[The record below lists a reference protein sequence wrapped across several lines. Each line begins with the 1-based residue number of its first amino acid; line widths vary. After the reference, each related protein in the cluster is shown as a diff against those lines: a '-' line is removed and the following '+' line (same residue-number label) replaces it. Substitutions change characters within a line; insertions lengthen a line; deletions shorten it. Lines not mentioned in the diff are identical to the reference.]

1 MIPTAPL
8 GRRGVEVTRIGLGT
22 APLGNLFQPV
32 DDEEA
37 IATIA
42 AAWDAGIRLFDT
54 APLYGHG
61 LSEQRLGRALARR
74 PRDEFVLSTKVGRL
88 LEPGAGEETT
98 FVDLPDVHPEFDYSA
113 AATRRSLEESL
124 ERLGLDRVDVV
135 LVHDPDDHEDDA
147 RTGALPELIRMRD
160 EGMASAIGTGMNQAE
175 MPARFLADLDLDCFL
190 LAGRYTLL
198 EQRARGVL
206 LDTCAERDVDVMIG
220 GVFNSGLLVDPHRA
234 DVTYEYWPAA
244 PQFVERAQQIEAV
257 CRRFDVSLATAALQF
272 PLAHPAVVAV
282 LTGARSPE
290 EIRENASLVA
300 RPIPSELW
308 SALALEGLLDR
319 AAPVPGVPT
328 PRLG

>member
-1 MIPTAPL
+1 M
-8 GRRGVEVTRIGLGT
+8 GRLKDLPISSLGLGGT
-22 APLGNLFQPV
+22 ALGNMFRATDDATAEATV
-32 DDEEA
+32 D
-37 IATIA
+37 

-61 LSEQRLGRALARR
+61 LSEQRLGRALAHR

-98 FVDLPDVHPEFDYSA
+98 FVDLPDLHPVFDYSA
-113 AATRRSLEESL
+113 AATRRSFEESL
-124 ERLGLDRVDVV
+124 ERLGLDRVDVL

-147 RTGALPELIRMRD
+147 RTGAFPELIRMRD
-160 EGMASAIGTGMNQAE
+160 EGMISAIGTGMNQAE
-175 MPARFLADLDLDCFL
+175 MPARFLAELDIDCLL

-198 EQRARGVL
+198 EQRGRGVL
-206 LDTCAERDVDVMIG
+206 LDTCADRNVDVMIG

-257 CRRFDVSLATAALQF
+257 CRRYGVSLATAALQF

-290 EIRENASLVA
+290 EIRENASLAA
-300 RPIPSELW
+300 RPVPSELW
-308 SALALEGLLDR
+308 SALAAEGLLDR
-319 AAPVPGVPT
+319 DAPVPGASSPN
-328 PRLG
+328 LG

>member
-1 MIPTAPL
+1 M
-8 GRRGVEVTRIGLGT
+8 GRLRELPISRLGLGGT
-22 APLGNLFQPV
+22 ALGNMFRANDDATSDATV
-32 DDEEA
+32 D
-37 IATIA
+37 

-74 PRDEFVLSTKVGRL
+74 PRDEFVVSTKVGRV

-113 AATRRSLEESL
+113 AATRCSLEASL
-124 ERLGLDRVDVV
+124 ERLGLDRVDVL
-135 LVHDPDDHEDDA
+135 LVHDPDDREAEA
-147 RTGALPELIRMRD
+147 RAGAFPELIRMRD
-160 EGMASAIGTGMNQAE
+160 EGLVHAIGTGMNQAE
-175 MPARFLADLDLDCFL
+175 MPARFVAEFDLDCVL

-198 EQRARGVL
+198 EQGARRVL

-220 GVFNSGLLVDPHRA
+220 GVFNSGLLADPHRA

-257 CRRFDVSLATAALQF
+257 CRRYDIALAAAALQF
-272 PLAHPAVVAV
+272 PLAHPAVAAV

-290 EIRENASLVA
+290 EIRENASLIQW
-300 RPIPSELW
+300 PIPSELW
-308 SALALEGLLDR
+308 AVLALDGLLDPS
-319 AAPVPGVPT
+319 APVPGV
-328 PRLG
+328 G

>member
-1 MIPTAPL
+1 M
-8 GRRGVEVTRIGLGT
+8 GRLKDLPISSLGLGGT
-22 APLGNLFQPV
+22 ALGNMFRATDDATAEATV
-32 DDEEA
+32 D
-37 IATIA
+37 

-61 LSEQRLGRALARR
+61 LSEQRLGRALAHR
-74 PRDEFVLSTKVGRL
+74 PRDEFALSTKVGRL

-98 FVDLPDVHPEFDYSA
+98 FVDLPDLHPVFDYSA
-113 AATRRSLEESL
+113 AATRRSFEESL
-124 ERLGLDRVDVV
+124 ERLGLDRVDVL

-147 RTGALPELIRMRD
+147 RTGAFPELIRMRD
-160 EGMASAIGTGMNQAE
+160 EGMISAIGTGMNQAE
-175 MPARFLADLDLDCFL
+175 MPARFLAELDIDCLL

-198 EQRARGVL
+198 EQRGRGVL
-206 LDTCAERDVDVMIG
+206 LDTCADRNVDVMIG

-257 CRRFDVSLATAALQF
+257 CRRYGVSLATAALQF

-290 EIRENASLVA
+290 EIRENASLAV
-300 RPIPSELW
+300 RPVPSELW
-308 SALALEGLLDR
+308 SALAAEGLLDR
-319 AAPVPGVPT
+319 DAPVPGASSPN
-328 PRLG
+328 LG

>member
-1 MIPTAPL
+1 M
-8 GRRGVEVTRIGLGT
+8 GRLRELPISRLGLGGT
-22 APLGNLFQPV
+22 ALGNMFRANDDATSDATV
-32 DDEEA
+32 D
-37 IATIA
+37 

-74 PRDEFVLSTKVGRL
+74 PRDEFVVSTKVGRV

-113 AATRRSLEESL
+113 AATRCSLEASL
-124 ERLGLDRVDVV
+124 ERLGLDRVDVL
-135 LVHDPDDHEDDA
+135 LVHDPDDHEAEA
-147 RTGALPELIRMRD
+147 RAGAFPELIRMRD
-160 EGMASAIGTGMNQAE
+160 EGLVHAIGTGMNQAE
-175 MPARFLADLDLDCFL
+175 MPARFVAEFDLDCVL

-198 EQRARGVL
+198 EQGARRVL

-220 GVFNSGLLVDPHRA
+220 GVFNSGLLADPHRA

-257 CRRFDVSLATAALQF
+257 CRRYDIALAAAALQF
-272 PLAHPAVVAV
+272 PLAHPAVAAV

-290 EIRENASLVA
+290 EIRENASLIQW
-300 RPIPSELW
+300 PIPSELW
-308 SALALEGLLDR
+308 AVLALDGLLDPS
-319 AAPVPGVPT
+319 APVPGV
-328 PRLG
+328 G